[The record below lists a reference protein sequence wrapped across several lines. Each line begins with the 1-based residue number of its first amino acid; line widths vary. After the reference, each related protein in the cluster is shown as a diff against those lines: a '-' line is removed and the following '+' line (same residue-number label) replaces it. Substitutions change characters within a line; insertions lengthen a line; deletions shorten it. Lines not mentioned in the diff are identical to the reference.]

1 MSIMFKCREAETF
14 GNSSYFVDFFCLPF
28 GSIKKSVNPTQGC
41 HSMRTVKVKSKT
53 NFEGEKTKTVCIV
66 TIVTAN
72 ATLEAKC

>member
-1 MSIMFKCREAETF
+1 
-14 GNSSYFVDFFCLPF
+14 
-28 GSIKKSVNPTQGC
+28 
-41 HSMRTVKVKSKT
+41 MRTVKVKSKT